1 MFNTKKT
8 RTYAPP
14 RGTLVIMDT
23 MIDPRFH
30 LTSFSVRTNEHLWF
44 LLSVARFISSICRY
58 NTDHIDLYE
67 LYAFRCH
74 NSRED
79 LIFLLCRLDVLAT
92 MYSSIIYMYIFIF
105 IYIYIYRL
113 LYTTLSINSFIRKM
127 TQYSQIP
134 NASTKFLFF
143 FFQLCT
149 EESFYVISSP

>member
-105 IYIYIYRL
+105 IYTYIFKQKKKKIIIL
-113 LYTTLSINSFIRKM
+113 N
-127 TQYSQIP
+127 YS
-134 NASTKFLFF
+134 STV
-143 FFQLCT
+143 T
-149 EESFYVISSP
+149 